1 METMPVISTFEYR
14 KRLYLLHYFQETVFR
29 VALQNLEITRTVPFS
44 LLSRYFGYFY
54 LKKKLR
60 NKMLR
65 MRCIRP
71 DSSNE
76 TFLCLVKK
84 KR

>member
-14 KRLYLLHYFQETVFR
+14 KRLYTLFSGDCFQGSVVNQLKLREQF
-29 VALQNLEITRTVPFS
+29 AQPIFWIFFS
-44 LLSRYFGYFY
+44 E
-54 LKKKLR
+54 KKLG

-71 DSSNE
+71 ASSN
-76 TFLCLVKK
+76 
-84 KR
+84 